1 MKNVLFI
8 GIAGE
13 GPSGIAHHLGC
24 GVQYCSSD
32 QSRAGPWRS
41 RSVTTIGMPLLNKD
55 GGEKYHCRAYAVLR
69 CYRFTTL
76 SDVAKRK
83 INTRDN
89 TVSKKSA
96 L

>member
-1 MKNVLFI
+1 MKNTLLQILLVRILVVL
-8 GIAGE
+8 
-13 GPSGIAHHLGC
+13 H
-24 GVQYCSSD
+24 
-32 QSRAGPWRS
+32 
-41 RSVTTIGMPLLNKD
+41 TTWVMVCNPAVLLNREQTPGIGMPLLNKD

>member
-1 MKNVLFI
+1 MKNMLFTGII
-8 GIAGE
+8 GENPAVPINREQTPG
-13 GPSGIAHHLGC
+13 
-24 GVQYCSSD
+24 
-32 QSRAGPWRS
+32 
-41 RSVTTIGMPLLNKD
+41 IGMPLLNKD
-55 GGEKYHCRAYAVLR
+55 GGEKYHCRTYAVLR

-89 TVSKKSA
+89 TVSKKPA

>member
-1 MKNVLFI
+1 VCVVKIWGVSHPFWGVACNPAVLLDR
-8 GIAGE
+8 E
-13 GPSGIAHHLGC
+13 QTLG
-24 GVQYCSSD
+24 
-32 QSRAGPWRS
+32 
-41 RSVTTIGMPLLNKD
+41 IGMPLLNKD

>member
-1 MKNVLFI
+1 MKNMLFTGIIGENPAVLI
-8 GIAGE
+8 NREQTPG
-13 GPSGIAHHLGC
+13 
-24 GVQYCSSD
+24 
-32 QSRAGPWRS
+32 
-41 RSVTTIGMPLLNKD
+41 IGMPLLNKD

-83 INTRDN
+83 IKGDN

>member
-1 MKNVLFI
+1 MKNMLFT

-13 GPSGIAHHLGC
+13 NPVVLLNREQAPG
-24 GVQYCSSD
+24 
-32 QSRAGPWRS
+32 
-41 RSVTTIGMPLLNKD
+41 IGMSLFNKD

-83 INTRDN
+83 IKGDN
-89 TVSKKSA
+89 TVSKESP
-96 L
+96 LFESSLH